1 MSEIVSENSQSRRE
15 YFKIS
20 DGHEVKIC
28 VGEKV
33 KIGQNVILGSQCKE
47 INVGYGSF
55 IGDNVYI
62 DTPIL
67 NIGEYT
73 TIHKNTTIHGYRE
86 MIIGNNC
93 WIGQNCILD
102 CIAGTYIGNNVG
114 IGTYS
119 QIWSHMKFGDVLEG
133 CRWNSKKPV
142 VLEDDVWIVG
152 HGIVSPITAHKKS
165 MLLIGGVIT
174 KDMEENHIY
183 GGTPAVDLTEKI
195 GKQFKEVT
203 LEEKK
208 DTLKKY
214 YHEYLDI
221 NNFSEDDFLI
231 SINESYDENMIVK
244 EECTYFFVDE
254 RTYIPTR
261 SDNEYSFMKYIL
273 YDKAKFNPVV

>member
-1 MSEIVSENSQSRRE
+1 
-15 YFKIS
+15 
-20 DGHEVKIC
+20 
-28 VGEKV
+28 
-33 KIGQNVILGSQCKE
+33 
-47 INVGYGSF
+47 
-55 IGDNVYI
+55 
-62 DTPIL
+62 
-67 NIGEYT
+67 
-73 TIHKNTTIHGYRE
+73 
-86 MIIGNNC
+86 
-93 WIGQNCILD
+93 
-102 CIAGTYIGNNVG
+102 
-114 IGTYS
+114 
-119 QIWSHMKFGDVLEG
+119 
-133 CRWNSKKPV
+133 
-142 VLEDDVWIVG
+142 
-152 HGIVSPITAHKKS
+152 
-165 MLLIGGVIT
+165 
-174 KDMEENHIY
+174 MEENHIY